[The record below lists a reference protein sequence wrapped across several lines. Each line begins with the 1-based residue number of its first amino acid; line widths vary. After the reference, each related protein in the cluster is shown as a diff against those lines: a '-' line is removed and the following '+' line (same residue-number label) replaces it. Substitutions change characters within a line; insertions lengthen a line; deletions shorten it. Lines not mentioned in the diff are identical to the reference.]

1 VIDGVPVVV
10 IGNDRVV
17 EPTGCVVPLRDDW
30 EMTGEDLIVLKV
42 VWIVWVDKVC
52 WFTRRPGFSVT
63 VYCVSLIMLIVM
75 RSLFDTIE
83 ADWKWLGETVIKFAF
98 AIAGVP
104 EHVIAYSM

>member
-1 VIDGVPVVV
+1 
-10 IGNDRVV
+10 
-17 EPTGCVVPLRDDW
+17 
-30 EMTGEDLIVLKV
+30 
-42 VWIVWVDKVC
+42 
-52 WFTRRPGFSVT
+52 
-63 VYCVSLIMLIVM
+63 MLIVM